1 MSTKP
6 SDSARIALNVVWGYS
21 DTAKGKCSGSSIT
34 LDLLGEISKDQLKNA
49 KESQWPYEE
58 CRKQSK
64 GKRFTPFSD
73 ACYEASRELS
83 TLRRYQIVAQHENV
97 NLIFYC

>member
-73 ACYEASRELS
+73 ACYEVSRELS

-97 NLIFYC
+97 NLILYC